1 MMEEESKMAGYD
13 SASHMAAY
21 EAPHRM
27 IGLDS
32 EGDIARLMLR
42 QLNTFDEEEKH
53 SQH

>member
-1 MMEEESKMAGYD
+1 MMEEESKVAGYD

-21 EAPHRM
+21 EAPHK
-27 IGLDS
+27 IDIDS